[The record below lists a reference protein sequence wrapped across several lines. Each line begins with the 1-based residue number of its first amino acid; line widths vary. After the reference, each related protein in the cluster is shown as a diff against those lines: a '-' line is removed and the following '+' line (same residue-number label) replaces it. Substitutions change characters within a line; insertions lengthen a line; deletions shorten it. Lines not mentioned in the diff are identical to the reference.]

1 MGEKIKGTNVAAV
14 IAPFTTDD
22 TYATHDAKYGK
33 GGYRTVETITDRD
46 NIPEARRTIG
56 MLVYVVSDDK
66 IYKLLK
72 NNNNEWYWEE
82 LTTGGSGGVNSY
94 THIQDSPSNTWNIQ
108 HNLNRHPSVTIMIQ
122 DENNKLCIA
131 MGDVEYVDLNNIQIT
146 FTGEYSGYV
155 YLI

>member
-22 TYATHDAKYGK
+22 TYATHDAEYGK
-33 GGYRTVETITDRD
+33 GGYRTVDTITDRD

-72 NNNNEWYWEE
+72 NNNDEWYWEE

-94 THIQDSPSNTWNIQ
+94 THIQDSLSNTWNIQ
-108 HNLNRHPSVTIMIQ
+108 HNLNRYPSVTIMIQ
-122 DENNKLCIA
+122 DENDKLCSA
-131 MGDVEYVDLNNIQIT
+131 MGDVEYIDVNNIQIT
-146 FTGEYSGYV
+146 FTNEYSGQA